1 MVLLAWA
8 QVDDVTR
15 TLAACDSPFGG
26 PLANAPPKAR
36 PPGAT
41 EAGPAQV
48 QEGQVGNQRPK
59 AKSRQELES
68 LCDWRLQVEHRR
80 AVRAV
85 PA

>member
-8 QVDDVTR
+8 QVDDVTS
-15 TLAACDSPFGG
+15 AVCDSPFGG
-26 PLANAPPKAR
+26 PLVPKRAAEGEAP
-36 PPGAT
+36 T

-85 PA
+85 PT